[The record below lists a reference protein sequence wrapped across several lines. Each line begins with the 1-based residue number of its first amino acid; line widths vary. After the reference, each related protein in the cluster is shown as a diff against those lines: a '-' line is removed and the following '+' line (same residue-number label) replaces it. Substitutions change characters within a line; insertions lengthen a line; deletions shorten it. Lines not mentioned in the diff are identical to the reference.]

1 MKVTRE
7 NSSPTEITLAVELA
21 PEDENPFIE
30 RSYRRAV
37 SRVNIP
43 GFRRGRAP
51 RHIVESMV
59 GRATLVQEALEF
71 MVPETL
77 DKILQDEEVSAFA
90 EPSIEVTDLAPVS
103 FKATVPLEPT
113 VDLGDYRSIR
123 VESDP
128 VGIADEEID
137 RVLERVREEH
147 SVWEPV
153 ERPAQFGD
161 RLNIDVH
168 GLMDGE
174 TVLEDRDVEY
184 VPHEDNVLPFPG
196 FAPNLVGAGEDEELQ
211 FSVAVSDDYPR
222 TQYAGKEIEFKVT
235 VLSVKEKNLPELDD
249 EFAKSVGQGFDDLA
263 ALRANIQESMTGQA
277 SAAARGE
284 LEQKSLDALCEAAVV
299 NASAIL
305 YERELEAMQAERE
318 RMLQQ
323 QGLDMASY
331 LRFVG
336 KSAAEFRDEMRPS
349 AERRLLGVLVMR
361 KLAEVEQIEISDE
374 DVAAEAER
382 LLGMS
387 ESNEDGSEAENM
399 DSLRE
404 FLNSESTRDNIRASL
419 HNRRLMERLTDITQG
434 KSEEAEPGAGSP
446 VAADNAGDDDGVVSP
461 AADAAVDD
469 DAVSPIADV
478 AVDDDAVSPVVD
490 VAASD
495 DDAVDPVAD
504 VAASDDDAVSPVA
517 ADDDAVS
524 PVAADDVGDDDAVS
538 PAIAADAASDDDA
551 ASPVVDGDAAEPVAA
566 EGRE

>member
-77 DKILQDEEVSAFA
+77 DKVLQDEEVSAFA

-349 AERRLLGVLVMR
+349 AERRLLGALVMR

-387 ESNEDGSEAENM
+387 ESNEDGSEAENL

-434 KSEEAEPGAGSP
+434 KSEGAEPA
-446 VAADNAGDDDGVVSP
+446 
-461 AADAAVDD
+461 
-469 DAVSPIADV
+469 AVSPIADV

-524 PVAADDVGDDDAVS
+524 PAADDDDAVS
-538 PAIAADAASDDDA
+538 PAADDDDA
-551 ASPVVDGDAAEPVAA
+551 VSPAANDDDAVSPAAAAVANADDNVDGKAADPVAA
-566 EGRE
+566 EDRE